1 MTRGFADVKLPSGKT
16 VHVKC
21 SVDVF
26 TPILSVNPESDDFNL
41 QLAQALA
48 DVLKN
53 AEVPIGRLS
62 DDDVRYLSDWLLRR
76 YIGYV

>member
-1 MTRGFADVKLPSGKT
+1 LTRGFTDVKLPSGKT
-16 VHVKC
+16 IRVKC

-26 TPILSVNPESDDFNL
+26 TPILSVNPESDDFNF

-53 AEVPIGRLS
+53 AEVPIGSLS